1 MVSPVPELNILRF
14 VLHAVRETLSRRLLN
29 DNPALKQQY
38 PQHMEGISENQA
50 GNNIVYTNGQILAFV
65 GRYLPRQHYSGFLD
79 LLEQVLNQPNEKS
92 TLYFTFLLNHLK
104 TAPEWVHDDNAVRL
118 NALFRHFDGGQ
129 FDTVQQHLLAARDN
143 VSQPDTAAQS
153 PLVGSLYQMA
163 QQALTEQQQL
173 DSAGIPASMAG
184 TTRRDVA
191 LYIALDYLAYSRL
204 NADTDTPVQN
214 NPATAFVADF
224 IQSFVKQGATALS
237 AFPQIEAEKFAQY
250 FYERMDDVRFHG
262 YTWETH
268 TDELAQLLGELK
280 FAHAHTT
287 TAPLD
292 LMRQYADFVPD
303 HARAAAV
310 YLSVMADAVRETSA
324 TNTSALQAQQAKAA
338 WGRYEKQ
345 AQYAEQLH
353 QIRVDEND
361 DTLPWDEQAQT
372 HLYDEQETVKLC
384 FGENKPP
391 QVDAEHFAAL
401 LSSAP
406 MVQTFRQLCHDTPDA
421 PQHPYPH
428 AQDIRSVLYAVLD
441 RAEAAAQAVW
451 AGREQEWEDGIQVHI
466 AGIQHFLR
474 TLRLSGRDSN
484 GLDPLEQDYLVQENR
499 QIQNWQPAVSA
510 FEEPADLPFKPSFVP
525 YEQQLRYLHQ
535 QETAERSQARFAEKR
550 AEYLENI
557 DTTQFLTQE
566 QPSTVVSADPPL
578 TERGAENNVPP
589 LPQVTDADFLE
600 ELNGETA
607 YWNDDVAA
615 HLSDLDAAES
625 AAEDA
630 MLAQLEAM
638 EAAIAAQDTP
648 PAPTEQPAEQEAF
661 MPLPQPVGA
670 FGTPA
675 VEPTLPP
682 ESEGRTQSVPDTP
695 LVQEPQHA
703 PPPIETPPMA
713 ATPPKYTQPQLFV
726 VMSDDTDGP
735 PPSVRFVPSNDT
747 LPTINNDAAE
757 TLAAIMPRVQTL
769 YAMLE
774 SPPHAY
780 SLADLKRLTHPL
792 KGDCATLNW
801 TALALAYW
809 LCDRLISNL
818 SAIRPKDYQYLDE
831 QEHALLQ
838 EVSRYIHQNM
848 TSEHYPF
855 AAGGTSVLVWNM
867 PFFEWL
873 RRARV
878 FWENRVDILND
889 VQLQLY
895 TSDYVRFMDDVE
907 VALKW
912 FEQDIPEEGIEDDW
926 EDWPQEQA
934 VQTPAPSLAEATAPI
949 APPVAA
955 AQTAAVLPTP
965 AVTVG
970 QDCVWCNGKAVDF
983 EKWNNSLS
991 DLRAA
996 QEQLQACL
1004 ENAYAQ
1010 NAEGYEFL
1018 GFLPSEEKI
1027 YRNIADTLQSLH
1039 FFKGAGDVLQVAAIH
1054 NCPPI
1059 NVPTPMVIQINTFVQ
1074 KAIAPLLE
1082 RQYAAFDETAFSLA
1096 AAFVPVAGIVFS
1108 SWLTSEANNR
1118 TMTVLLEQMTADR
1131 KAAAVWQNNQ
1141 ATDLLN
1147 GINDLGKELLLLK
1160 QNVDNVHLKVS
1171 AQASASTPAAAE
1183 PDSRVLDKLDT
1194 LLTHLQS
1201 LAGMCQSIATT
1212 SEKGYNYAKSAH
1224 SALEPWLYSR
1234 PERPVAR
1241 QVAEMG
1247 QQAADTATKRW
1258 FGRGG

>member
-153 PLVGSLYQMA
+153 PLVGSLYQTA

-184 TTRRDVA
+184 MTRRDVA

-204 NADTDTPVQN
+204 NADTDTPIRN
-214 NPATAFVADF
+214 NLATAFVADF
-224 IQSFVKQGATALS
+224 IQSFITQGAAALS

-280 FAHAHTT
+280 FAHAYTT
-287 TAPLD
+287 AAPLD

-303 HARAAAV
+303 HPRAAAV

-324 TNTSALQAQQAKAA
+324 TNVPAFQAQQAKAA
-338 WGRYEKQ
+338 WDRYEKQ
-345 AQYAEQLH
+345 VQYAEQLH

-391 QVDAEHFAAL
+391 QTDAEHFAAL

-406 MVQTFRQLCHDTPDA
+406 MVQTFRQLCHESDV
-421 PQHPYPH
+421 PQQPYPH
-428 AQDIRSVLYAVLD
+428 TQDIRAALYAVLD

-466 AGIQHFLR
+466 AGIQHILR

-535 QETAERSQARFAEKR
+535 QETTERSQARFAEKR
-550 AEYLENI
+550 AAYLNNI
-557 DTTQFLTQE
+557 DKTKFLNDEYTQPTVGGAQS
-566 QPSTVVSADPPL
+566 PSEGDALAD
-578 TERGAENNVPP
+578 TPP

-600 ELNGETA
+600 ELKGETA

-615 HLSDLDAAES
+615 HLSALDAAE
-625 AAEDA
+625 AAAQDA
-630 MLAQLEAM
+630 MSAQLEAM
-638 EAAIAAQDTP
+638 EAAIDAQDTP
-648 PAPTEQPAEQEAF
+648 AI
-661 MPLPQPVGA
+661 PLPQPVAA
-670 FGTPA
+670 FGTPIA
-675 VEPTLPP
+675 ETTLP
-682 ESEGRTQSVPDTP
+682 EGEGPTQPAPLTPPVQEAEHTLPTAAQQAAVPDGEVTMQ
-695 LVQEPQHA
+695 VAE
-703 PPPIETPPMA
+703 PPPQ
-713 ATPPKYTQPQLFV
+713 YTRPQLFV
-726 VMSDDTDGP
+726 VMSDDPDGLP
-735 PPSVRFVPSNDT
+735 PFVRFVPSNDT
-747 LPTINNDAAE
+747 LPTMNNDAAE
-757 TLAAIMPRVQTL
+757 TLTAIIPSVKTL

-809 LCDRLISNL
+809 ICDRLVSNL

-838 EVSRYIHQNM
+838 EISRYIYQTM

-855 AAGGTSVLVWNM
+855 AAGGASVLVWNM
-867 PFFEWL
+867 PFFDWL
-873 RRARV
+873 QRARV
-878 FWENRVDILND
+878 FWENRVDIAND

-895 TSDYVRFMDDVE
+895 TSDYVHFMDNLQI
-907 VALKW
+907 ALKW
-912 FEQDIPEEGIEDDW
+912 FEQDIPEEENDEDW
-926 EDWPQEQA
+926 GDWPQQQTEQLS
-934 VQTPAPSLAEATAPI
+934 VPTMTEPMQPAAMPVSL
-949 APPVAA
+949 

-983 EKWNNSLS
+983 ETWNNSLS

-1010 NAEGYEFL
+1010 KAEGYEFL

-1027 YRNIADTLQSLH
+1027 YHNIADTLQRLN
-1039 FFKGAGDVLQVAAIH
+1039 FFKGAGDLLQVASIH

-1074 KAIAPLLE
+1074 KAISPLLE
-1082 RQYAAFDETAFSLA
+1082 RQYAEFDEAAFALA

-1108 SWLTSEANNR
+1108 SWLTSETNNR
-1118 TMTVLLEQMTADR
+1118 SMTTLLKQMEADR
-1131 KAAAVWQNNQ
+1131 AAAAVWQNNQ
-1141 ATDLLN
+1141 AADLLK

-1171 AQASASTPAAAE
+1171 AQAGVSTPAAAE

-1194 LLTHLQS
+1194 LLTRLQS
-1201 LAGMCQSIATT
+1201 LAEMCQAISTT

-1224 SALEPWLYSR
+1224 SALEPWLYKR

-1241 QVAEMG
+1241 QVQE
-1247 QQAADTATKRW
+1247 ADIAPRTNRW
-1258 FGRGG
+1258 FGVGG